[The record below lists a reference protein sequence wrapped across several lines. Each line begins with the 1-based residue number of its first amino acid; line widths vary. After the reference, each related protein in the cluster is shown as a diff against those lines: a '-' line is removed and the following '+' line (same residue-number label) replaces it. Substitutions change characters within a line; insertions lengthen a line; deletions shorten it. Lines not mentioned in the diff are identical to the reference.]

1 MGATEHALSCLCAAF
16 QCWVRFP
23 VSQAG
28 KVPCAPMVGGCLA
41 VQESLEEEEEMAP
54 PGGSLREVV
63 GSV

>member
-1 MGATEHALSCLCAAF
+1 MGATQPVLSGLCAAF
-16 QCWVRFP
+16 QCRVCFP

-41 VQESLEEEEEMAP
+41 VQESLEEAMAP
-54 PGGSLREVV
+54 PGSSLREVV